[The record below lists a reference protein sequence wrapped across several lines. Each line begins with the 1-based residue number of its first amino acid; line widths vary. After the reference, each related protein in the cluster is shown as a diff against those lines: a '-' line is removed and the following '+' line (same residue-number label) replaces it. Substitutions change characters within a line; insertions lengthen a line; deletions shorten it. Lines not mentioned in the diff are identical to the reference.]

1 VGASGDL
8 GGLDRVAANERHFL
22 AGTRSRAAGVPIVL
36 QCECTHLVC
45 DQRIEMTP
53 EQYEPVRSSAARYA
67 VYPHDAHV
75 DPGVDQ
81 VVERQMSHWV
91 VERQSSVEVLDFFGP
106 GSDTVTSELT
116 SRVTDLR
123 VATPV
128 SDDGPGTSA

>member
-1 VGASGDL
+1 VGASDDL

-22 AGTRSRAAGVPIVL
+22 AGTRRYAARAQIVL
-36 QCECTHLVC
+36 QCECTHLLC
-45 DQRIEMTP
+45 DQRIELTP

-75 DPGVDQ
+75 DPGLDQ
-81 VVERQMSHWV
+81 VVERQTSHWV
-91 VERQSSVEVLDFFGP
+91 VERQSSVEVLDFFAAAP
-106 GSDTVTSELT
+106 QTLTSGRS

-128 SDDGPGTSA
+128 SEDDPESSA